1 MTTNYDDELQ
11 RCLDEDLNDD
21 EMRMLFS
28 HMAKDAGLRKDF
40 RSLLALKK
48 EIQRMPDPVNH
59 SQSRSAS
66 GIFSTNRLLPGTA
79 DRLRSSG
86 IFSTHLSIRVPVF
99 AAILVAVGI
108 TGYFTATN
116 LFQSQQKTE
125 YVYVIEMP
133 PVIIKSSYSN

>member
-1 MTTNYDDELQ
+1 MKTNYNDELQ
-11 RCLDEDLNDD
+11 RCLDEELNDN
-21 EMRMLFS
+21 EMKELFVQ
-28 HMAKDAGLRKDF
+28 MTKDAGLRKDF

-79 DRLRSSG
+79 DRMSPFG

-133 PVIIKSSYSN
+133 PVIINSSYSN